1 MFAYTVNGT
10 GALRVRV
17 ERDPADSVIAR
28 IVKMVEEASETKAPT
43 QLFIEKIEQRYS
55 IGMVIATS
63 PSSRSRSPSAPLS
76 SPPCSAR

>member
-1 MFAYTVNGT
+1 M
-10 GALRVRV
+10 RV

-55 IGMVIATS
+55 IGMVIATLAVFAI
-63 PSSRSRSPSAPLS
+63 RSPSAPLS